1 MQALR
6 VMQISPIL
14 VEHGRER
21 DADCQLGNNTGSSI
35 NGFLVPTHS
44 NVFFKELHL
53 HLE

>member
-21 DADCQLGNNTGSSI
+21 DADCQLGNNTGYSI
-35 NGFLVPTHS
+35 NSCFLVPTHS
-44 NVFFKELHL
+44 NVYFHCVLD
-53 HLE
+53 